1 MHSLFL
7 NYTANPVFTITYAIF
22 TGMLQRKEIFMK
34 YLIMTVTA
42 GHGHNQTASA
52 LYDCILS
59 EGHEAVVL
67 DVLEHI
73 NCRLKNSV
81 SKGYLLST
89 AYSPKAFG
97 KLYRLAENT
106 DNPDGIINMQKIAST
121 LLSRKIVDYIN
132 DYAPDYIICTHVIA
146 AMLITGA
153 RAETVEAPT
162 AGIITD
168 FTIHPYWDETNLDYY
183 VLPAEGLCYQGMKK
197 GIAKEK
203 LLPFGIP
210 IRKVFGEKLPKNEA
224 RAALGLSDKPTVLIM
239 GGSMGYGHV
248 YEILLRLCHMDDDF
262 QIITVCGNNKALKK
276 RIDETVFEKRVL
288 NFGFTD
294 RIPELMD
301 ASDFLITKPGGITV
315 SEALA
320 KELPIIMI
328 NPIPGQEDRNCEFL
342 LNSGAAMK
350 CTVTS
355 PIDEI
360 MYNLLNIPGRK
371 DYLMDAVRRL
381 KKPHAAKSLI
391 DFLNSGGN

>member
-1 MHSLFL
+1 
-7 NYTANPVFTITYAIF
+7 
-22 TGMLQRKEIFMK
+22 MK

-52 LYDCILS
+52 LHDCIIAS
-59 EGHEAVVL
+59 GHEAVTL

-73 NCRLKNSV
+73 NYRLKDSV

-89 AYSPKAFG
+89 SYSPKAFG
-97 KLYRLAENT
+97 KLYRFAEKT
-106 DNPDGIINMQKIAST
+106 DNPDGKINMQKIAGT
-121 LLSRKIVDYIN
+121 LLSRKIIDYIN

-168 FTIHPYWDETNLDYY
+168 FTIHPYWDETRLDYY
-183 VLPAEGLCYQGMKK
+183 VLPAEGLCYQAMKK

-203 LLPFGIP
+203 LLPFGLP
-210 IRKVFGEKLPKNEA
+210 IRQIFETQEPKASA
-224 RAALGLSDKPTVLIM
+224 RAALGLDDKPTILIM

-248 YEILLRLCHMDDDF
+248 YEILLRLCHMEDDF
-262 QIITVCGNNKALKK
+262 QIISVCGNNKALKR
-276 RIDETVFEKRVL
+276 RIDETPFEKRVL

-294 RIPELMD
+294 NVPQLMD

-328 NPIPGQEDRNCEFL
+328 NPIPG
-342 LNSGAAMK
+342 
-350 CTVTS
+350 
-355 PIDEI
+355 
-360 MYNLLNIPGRK
+360 
-371 DYLMDAVRRL
+371 
-381 KKPHAAKSLI
+381 
-391 DFLNSGGN
+391 

>member
-1 MHSLFL
+1 
-7 NYTANPVFTITYAIF
+7 
-22 TGMLQRKEIFMK
+22 MK

-52 LYDCILS
+52 LYDCITAS
-59 EGHEAVVL
+59 GHEAVKL

-73 NCRLKNSV
+73 NYRLKDSV

-97 KLYRLAENT
+97 KLYRLAEST
-106 DNPDGIINMQKIAST
+106 DNPDRKINMQKIAST
-121 LLSRKIVDYIN
+121 LLSRKIIDYIN

-153 RAETVEAPT
+153 KAQSIEAP
-162 AGIITD
+162 AVGIITD
-168 FTIHPYWDETNLDYY
+168 FTIHPYWDETDLDYY
-183 VLPAEGLCYQGMKK
+183 VLPADGLCYQAMKK

-210 IRKVFGEKLPKNEA
+210 IREVFETKGDKQKA
-224 RAALGLSDKPTVLIM
+224 RENLGLDDKPTVLIM

-248 YEILLRLCHMDDDF
+248 YEILLRLCHMKDDF
-262 QIITVCGNNKALKK
+262 QIITVCGSNKVLKK
-276 RIDETVFEKRVL
+276 RIDETVFEKKVL

-301 ASDFLITKPGGITV
+301 ASDFLVTKPGGITV

-342 LNSGAAMK
+342 LNSGAALK

-355 PIDEI
+355 PIDEL
-360 MYNLLNIPGRK
+360 MYNLLNIPGRRV
-371 DYLMDAVRRL
+371 YLEYAVRRIR
-381 KKPHAAKSLI
+381 KPRAAKDLI
-391 DFLNSGGN
+391 EFLQKGGN